1 MLSVLAICSTFFLHD
16 GIVEVYSCSSDLL
29 KLFENGLIWL
39 HVLGTPGLLASD
51 IEGSGFFLNF
61 SVFFFATMKF
71 RLEGRSPNFLAMQTI
86 FHVGFSFIVREMLN
100 FSCFEKFFP
109 FLDAM
114 VGNQL
119 MLPR

>member
-61 SVFFFATMKF
+61 SVFFF
-71 RLEGRSPNFLAMQTI
+71 LQ
-86 FHVGFSFIVREMLN
+86 
-100 FSCFEKFFP
+100 
-109 FLDAM
+109 
-114 VGNQL
+114 Q
-119 MLPR
+119 